1 MPYEEHQKEGLFFAD
16 CLAFD
21 GKKNGKK
28 ASLSR
33 SELKRLGAGSI

>member
-1 MPYEEHQKEGLFFAD
+1 MPHEEHQKEGLFFD

-28 ASLSR
+28 ASFS
-33 SELKRLGAGSI
+33 KGAFYTDETAHRI